1 MPNKEKRTIQSA
13 ERVFDIIELI
23 YVNDGTSLS
32 AIAEECGI
40 AKSTAHQYIATLLNE
55 NFVVKEDG
63 DYHLG
68 LQFLKYGEHARLRH
82 KAYEMAREKVSALAE
97 TTDERA
103 QFIVEQSGRG
113 YYVHRETGANAVQT
127 DSGIGKEIVFH
138 ATAAGKAIL
147 SELPKAVVIDLV
159 GEEPLSEVTDNT
171 ITNHDRLFAELE
183 EIRERGFSFN
193 RQESIEGLRAVGVP
207 VRDRNGG
214 IVGALSVSGP
224 THRMKG
230 EWYNREIPDLLLAS
244 ANELELNIAYL

>member
-1 MPNKEKRTIQSA
+1 MSNREKRTIQSA

-23 YVNDGTSLS
+23 YVNEGASL
-32 AIAEECGI
+32 ATVAEECGI
-40 AKSTAHQYIATLLNE
+40 AKSTAHQYIATLLDE
-55 NFVVKEDG
+55 NFVVKED
-63 DYHLG
+63 DNYHLG
-68 LQFLKYGEHARLRH
+68 LQFLKYGEHSRLRH
-82 KAYEMAREKVSALAE
+82 KAFEMAGQKVSALAE

-127 DSGIGKEIVFH
+127 DSGIGKEIDFH

-147 SELPKAVVIDLV
+147 SELPNAQVTNLV
-159 GEEPLSEVTDNT
+159 GDEPLPAVTDNT
-171 ITNHDRLFAELE
+171 ITSHGQLLSELE

-207 VRDRNGG
+207 VRNRNGG

-224 THRMKG
+224 THRMKAD
-230 EWYNREIPDLLLAS
+230 WYNQEIPDLLLAS